1 MSIFFKPSYE
11 GLTFCFHYS
20 KIYYTVHRQLFLFVE
35 PFVIKGDV
43 VMFLTI
49 FGSDSS
55 GYDII
60 SYILIAPILGIYFL
74 ISFPIG
80 LYCRTLMKTKGY
92 DGSTGFFLGFLFS
105 IIGMLICA
113 LKPFNKAETHYQPPY
128 EPYGQPYQ
136 NQPYQPYGQPYQPP
150 YDQQYQP
157 PYDQSY
163 QPPILNEQNAVR
175 CPHCLELTPNSSQY
189 CIKCGCKLN

>member
-1 MSIFFKPSYE
+1 
-11 GLTFCFHYS
+11 
-20 KIYYTVHRQLFLFVE
+20 
-35 PFVIKGDV
+35 
-43 VMFLTI
+43 MFLTI

-92 DGSTGFFLGFLFS
+92 DGSTGFFLGFLLS
-105 IIGMLICA
+105 ILGMLICA
-113 LKPFNKAETHYQPPY
+113 LMPVNKAETHYQPPY

-136 NQPYQPYGQPYQPP
+136 PPYQNQPYQPYGQPYQPP
-150 YDQQYQP
+150 YENQPYQP
-157 PYDQSY
+157 YGQPY
-163 QPPILNEQNAVR
+163 QPYNQHVQEHTLDIRCTNCGALN
-175 CPHCLELTPNSSQY
+175 PPNSVTCSQ
-189 CIKCGCKLN
+189 CGEELI

>member
-1 MSIFFKPSYE
+1 M
-11 GLTFCFHYS
+11 TFYFHYS
-20 KIYYTVHRQLFLFVE
+20 KIYYTVHRQLFQFVE

-43 VMFLTI
+43 IMFLTI

-128 EPYGQPYQ
+128 EPYGLPYQPPYQ

>member
-1 MSIFFKPSYE
+1 MWYDKPAELGDLLFLRQQIIMSIFFKPSHE
-11 GLTFCFHYS
+11 CLTFYFHYS

-92 DGSTGFFLGFLFS
+92 DGSTGFFLGFLLS
-105 IIGMLICA
+105 ILGMLICA
-113 LKPFNKAETHYQPPY
+113 LKPFNKAETH
-128 EPYGQPYQ
+128 
-136 NQPYQPYGQPYQPP
+136 
-150 YDQQYQP
+150 YQP

>member
-1 MSIFFKPSYE
+1 
-11 GLTFCFHYS
+11 
-20 KIYYTVHRQLFLFVE
+20 
-35 PFVIKGDV
+35 
-43 VMFLTI
+43 MFLTI

-60 SYILIAPILGIYFL
+60 SHILIAIPILGIYGL

-80 LYCRTLMKTKGY
+80 LYCRTLMETKGY
-92 DGSTGFFLGFLFS
+92 DGSTGFFLGFLLS
-105 IIGMLICA
+105 ILGMLICA
-113 LKPFNKAETHYQPPY
+113 LMPFNKAETHYQPPY
-128 EPYGQPYQ
+128 E
-136 NQPYQPYGQPYQPP
+136 PYGQPYQPP

-175 CPHCLELTPNSSQY
+175 CPHCLELTPNSSQF

>member
-1 MSIFFKPSYE
+1 
-11 GLTFCFHYS
+11 
-20 KIYYTVHRQLFLFVE
+20 
-35 PFVIKGDV
+35 
-43 VMFLTI
+43 MFLTI

-136 NQPYQPYGQPYQPP
+136 PP
-150 YDQQYQP
+150 YEPYEQP
-157 PYDQSY
+157 AQENLLDIRCTSCGTLN
-163 QPPILNEQNAVR
+163 PPDSTT
-175 CPHCLELTPNSSQY
+175 CSHCGE
-189 CIKCGCKLN
+189 KLY